1 MVTRDTPGR
10 KGRGEQTEVQSNG
23 VPRPPDPGDRSFPKI
38 LRLRKRREFDRVF
51 ARKCSASGSCLIIYA
66 CENQYGFPRLG
77 LSVSRKCGKSVV
89 RNRWK
94 RLMREVF
101 RLNRAR
107 IQAGIDLVMIPRRD
121 AEPDFATMAR
131 EFPGLIRRLSD
142 RLRRTA
148 ASATRESGGEC
159 AQP

>member
-1 MVTRDTPGR
+1 MVTENSPERQGR
-10 KGRGEQTEVQSNG
+10 PEQAEMKSTG
-23 VPRPPDPGDRSFPKI
+23 IPRPPGPGDHSFSKI

-51 ARKCSASGSCLIIYA
+51 ARKCSASGSRVIIYA

-77 LSVSRKCGKSVV
+77 LSVSRKCGKSVI

-107 IQAGIDLVMIPRRD
+107 IPAGIDLVMLPRRD
-121 AEPDFATMAR
+121 AEPDFATMMR
-131 EFPGLIRRLSD
+131 EFPGLVRRLID

-148 ASATRESGGEC
+148 ASAAQKDGGE
-159 AQP
+159 

>member
-1 MVTRDTPGR
+1 MVTQETPKR
-10 KGRGEQTEVQSNG
+10 KGRGEPTEAKVTA
-23 VPRPPDPGDRSFPKI
+23 VPRPPDRGDRSFPKK

-66 CENQYGFPRLG
+66 CENECGFPRLG

-101 RLNRAR
+101 RLNRAG

-121 AEPDFATMAR
+121 AEPDFATMTR

-148 ASATRESGGEC
+148 ASTRKGGGEC